1 MAKKVPAAFPL
12 ALVGAWSYK
21 DSMSLRFDAP
31 SSLQYFATLV
41 QSDEHLPLMEAA
53 VCIAQ
58 DEFPELD
65 IQAVLAD
72 IDQMQVRLARHL
84 VGAHTPLQRLKVLN
98 HFFFGEMGF
107 GGNVNNY
114 YAPENSYIPVVL
126 ATRRGI
132 PVSLALVW
140 LELAQSTGLQ
150 AAGIAFPGH
159 FLLKVGLP
167 EGQVVMDPLTGTS
180 FSAQELAQRLEPF
193 GLGRGR
199 REDTIP
205 LGLHLQA
212 ATARDILERLLRN
225 LKEIYFA
232 QSQWALLTATLDRLI
247 VLLPDDWAEYR
258 DRGAVLAEQ
267 GRTREAVADWE
278 TYLLHAGDRPDA
290 GLIANRLAAL
300 KG

>member
-1 MAKKVPAAFPL
+1 
-12 ALVGAWSYK
+12 
-21 DSMSLRFDAP
+21 MSLHFDAP

-72 IDQMQVRLARHL
+72 IDQMQERLARHL
-84 VGAHTPLQRLKVLN
+84 VGVHAPLQRLKVLN
-98 HFFFGEMGF
+98 QFFFGEMGF

-132 PVSLALVW
+132 PVSVALVW
-140 LELAQSTGLQ
+140 LELAQAAGLQ
-150 AAGIAFPGH
+150 AAGISFPGH

-193 GLGRGR
+193 GLGRGH
-199 REDTIP
+199 REDAIP

-232 QSQWALLTATLDRLI
+232 QSQWTLLTATLDRLI
-247 VLLPDDWAEYR
+247 VLLPTDWAEYR

-267 GRTREAVADWE
+267 GRIREAVADWE
-278 TYLLHAGDRPDA
+278 AYLQHASDRPDA
-290 GLIANRLAAL
+290 ELIASRLAGL
-300 KG
+300 RGNFH

>member
-1 MAKKVPAAFPL
+1 
-12 ALVGAWSYK
+12 
-21 DSMSLRFDAP
+21 MSLRFDSP

-72 IDQMQVRLARHL
+72 IDQMQLRLARHL
-84 VGAHTPLQRLKVLN
+84 VGVHSPLQRLKVLN
-98 HFFFGEMGF
+98 QFFFGEMGF

-132 PVSLALVW
+132 PVSVALIW
-140 LELAQSTGLQ
+140 LELAQAAGLQ
-150 AAGIAFPGH
+150 ASGVAFPGH

-167 EGQVVMDPLTGTS
+167 EGQVIMDPLTGIS

-199 REDTIP
+199 REDAPP

-212 ATARDILERLLRN
+212 ATPRDILERLLRN

-278 TYLLHAGDRPDA
+278 TYLRYAGDRPDA
-290 GLIANRLAAL
+290 ELIARRLAVL
-300 KG
+300 RG

>member
-1 MAKKVPAAFPL
+1 
-12 ALVGAWSYK
+12 
-21 DSMSLRFDAP
+21 MSLRFDSP

-72 IDQMQVRLARHL
+72 IDQMQLRLARHL
-84 VGAHTPLQRLKVLN
+84 VGVHSPLQRLKVLN
-98 HFFFGEMGF
+98 QFFFGEMGF

-132 PVSLALVW
+132 PVSVALVW
-140 LELAQSTGLQ
+140 LELAQAAGLQ
-150 AAGIAFPGH
+150 ASGVAFPGH

-167 EGQVVMDPLTGTS
+167 EGQVIMDPLTGIS

-199 REDTIP
+199 REDAPP

-212 ATARDILERLLRN
+212 ATPRDILERLLRN

-278 TYLLHAGDRPDA
+278 TYLQYAGDRPDA
-290 GLIANRLAAL
+290 ELIARRLAVL
-300 KG
+300 RG

>member
-1 MAKKVPAAFPL
+1 
-12 ALVGAWSYK
+12 
-21 DSMSLRFDAP
+21 MSLRFDAP
-31 SSLQYFATLV
+31 SSLRYFATLV

-53 VCIAQ
+53 ICIAQ

-72 IDQMQVRLARHL
+72 IDQMQLRLARHL

-98 HFFFGEMGF
+98 QFFFGEMGF
-107 GGNVNNY
+107 GGNINNY

-132 PVSLALVW
+132 PVSVALIW
-140 LELAQSTGLQ
+140 LELAQAAGLQ
-150 AAGIAFPGH
+150 ASGIAFPGH

-199 REDTIP
+199 REDAVP

-212 ATARDILERLLRN
+212 ATPREILERLLRN

-232 QSQWALLTATLDRLI
+232 QSQWAMLTATLDRLI
-247 VLLPDDWAEYR
+247 VLLPTDWAEYR

-278 TYLLHAGDRPDA
+278 TYLQNAGDRPDA
-290 GLIANRLAAL
+290 GLIARRLAVL
-300 KG
+300 RG